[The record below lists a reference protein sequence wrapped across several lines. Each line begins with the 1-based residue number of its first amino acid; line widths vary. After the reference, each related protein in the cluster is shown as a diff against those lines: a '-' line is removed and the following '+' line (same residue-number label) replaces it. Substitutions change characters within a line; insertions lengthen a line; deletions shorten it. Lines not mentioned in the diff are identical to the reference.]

1 MPELSVC
8 LCILTHHWVTK
19 SPQFTAVIRILLPHL
34 ADFFRGMD
42 QEKLGI
48 QYVDTPE
55 QSKKLNSLSHALI
68 MAGSGMCTGGR
79 ILHHLKHGYGTQR
92 TI

>member
-1 MPELSVC
+1 
-8 LCILTHHWVTK
+8 
-19 SPQFTAVIRILLPHL
+19 LPHL

-55 QSKKLNSLSHALI
+55 QSKKLNNLGHALI
-68 MAGSGMCTGGR
+68 MAGSGMCTGYTTSNMGC
-79 ILHHLKHGYGTQR
+79 GTQR
-92 TI
+92 II